1 MSDKIRGL
9 LVKKTL
15 LGGRYQ
21 RIMPK
26 DEKDCSKI
34 EELAEKRSFEVN
46 YEILGTI
53 EIEKRK

>member
-9 LVKKTL
+9 LVKNNP

-21 RIMPK
+21 RMMPK
-26 DEKDCSKI
+26 DERDCPKI
-34 EELAEKRSFEVN
+34 EQLAEKREVN

-53 EIEKRK
+53 VIEKRK